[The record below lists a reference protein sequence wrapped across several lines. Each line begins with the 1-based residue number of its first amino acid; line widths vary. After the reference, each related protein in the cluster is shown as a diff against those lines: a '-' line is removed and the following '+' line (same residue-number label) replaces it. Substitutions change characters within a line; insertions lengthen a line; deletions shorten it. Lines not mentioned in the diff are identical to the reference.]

1 MIDTIQKKLPHIE
14 QQHQLT
20 LLYVAES
27 GSRAWG
33 VASTDSD
40 YDVRG
45 IFIYPRQNYL
55 AIDPP
60 KETFEW
66 IENQWFDVGG
76 WELTKA
82 LRLLRKSNSVLLE
95 WLQSPIVYRAQ
106 ANIQVELLNL
116 AEHFYQPRAVLYHYR
131 GIAKTASESMQGE
144 TIKLKKWFYLL
155 RALLAAQWAATQ
167 YTIPPMQLK
176 QLLAPLSS
184 QEQNS
189 ILELVEF
196 KADKDEH
203 FLWMP
208 PTPMKQL
215 IERLWQ
221 TSDQSLATRDTPDT
235 EMLNTWFRKK
245 LDEINP

>member
-1 MIDTIQKKLPHIE
+1 MFNAIQKKLSHIE

-33 VASTDSD
+33 FSSTDSD

-45 IFIYPRQNYL
+45 IFIYPRENYL
-55 AIDPP
+55 AIDAP

-76 WELTKA
+76 WELTKT

-95 WLQSPIVYRAQ
+95 WLQSPIVYHAQ
-106 ANIQVELLNL
+106 ANTQTELLNL
-116 AEHFYQPRAVLYHYR
+116 AQHYYQPRAALYHYR
-131 GIAKTASESMQGE
+131 GIAKTASDGMQGE

-155 RALLAAQWAATQ
+155 RALLAAHWAATQ
-167 YTIPPMQLK
+167 TSIPPMQLK
-176 QLLAPLSS
+176 QLLAPLTP
-184 QEQNS
+184 QEQS
-189 ILELVEF
+189 HILDLVEF

-203 FLWMP
+203 FLWTP
-208 PTPMKQL
+208 PSALQQL
-215 IERLWQ
+215 IDRLWLE
-221 TSDQSLATRDTPDT
+221 SDCSLATRDTPDT
-235 EMLNTWFRKK
+235 EMLNTWFRNK